1 MLKDTLFSF
10 STELIFL
17 SEPQIFQS
25 DIDNVMRHVQGRY
38 CYFLNSDDLH
48 DSELAMIKNRSMG
61 GTLLM
66 WTKALDPY
74 VTIHTVSTCS
84 YTPLI
89 LQLPG
94 YQVSIHIAL
103 YLPTSGRD
111 LEFVSELSNLRIC
124 VDELQEL
131 YPDSTIF
138 IRGDSNVNKNNKNR
152 VLLLKQFLELFSLSC
167 VKIEHNTYHHFVGQ
181 GLYDSNI
188 DVLLHSEH
196 SREEVVSILCQHDY
210 PAIQSHHDIILSKCF
225 LSATPYRKNNEGLLT
240 APRIPNN
247 REKINWTPEGS
258 VRYEDQVQSQL
269 RKIRETWCYP
279 SCKASMSILL
289 QMTNFVLSKAASS
302 TNKAVNLSNKQGP
315 RSCHTPRPIQKAKQ
329 RMNREHKKWKTTKL
343 SNTIKNTFQ
352 AAQKSYKHTVRSGRL
367 EEDVNRDK
375 TLFSIL
381 GENPSCIYGYIKS
394 SRAKGITSI
403 DKLTVG
409 DKVYIGDKVPDGF
422 YDSMTALKSCDTSKL
437 LENPAI
443 EQQFSNYD
451 HIRKLCQDKDPIPP
465 ISFAK
470 AQNILSRIKKN
481 VKDIYSITALHYINA
496 GKEGITHFQ
505 VLLNAIIKDVN
516 NATLEELNIALGL
529 ILHKGHKKEKTSDRS
544 YRTISTCP
552 FLSKALD
559 LYIRDIYQDQWDAC
573 QAVTQYQGSGSSHE
587 LASLLITEVIQHS
600 LYVTNKPVFLLA
612 LDAQSAF
619 DRCLRQILIC
629 ELYKAGMSGDAITLI
644 DNRLSNRSTVYEWD
658 KELLGPA
665 ADITGFEQGGINS
678 SDYYKQYNNEQLKT
692 AQSSGLGVDLGSCIV
707 SATGQADDVIL
718 STNDIDS
725 MRLLV
730 TLTEKY
736 CYKYRVMLVPSK
748 TKLLGF
754 ATSKQKHSLEHA
766 KLINPVT
773 INSLPVKFV
782 DEAEHVGVIRN
793 TSGNMPNIANRI
805 TSHKKAMASVL
816 SAGLA
821 KNHNGNP
828 MASLKVHQLY
838 GTPVL
843 FSGLATLVLTKPE
856 ITLIDGHYQKTVRI
870 LQKLHD
876 KTPKSIVFLLAG
888 CLPGEAILHQ
898 KQLTLFLMICHLPN
912 NPLNYHAKHVLLS
925 ASASAK
931 SWFLNIRQICLQYG
945 LDHPL
950 QLLEHPPAKI
960 HFKKM
965 AKEQITLY
973 WEDVLRDE
981 AANLPS
987 LHYFIANNW
996 SLRTP
1001 HLIWSTAGSNSFECK
1016 KSVMFSK
1023 MILG

>member
-152 VLLLKQFLELFSLSC
+152 VLLFKQFLELFSLSC

-343 SNTIKNTFQ
+343 SNTIKNTF
-352 AAQKSYKHTVRSGRL
+352 
-367 EEDVNRDK
+367 
-375 TLFSIL
+375 
-381 GENPSCIYGYIKS
+381 
-394 SRAKGITSI
+394 
-403 DKLTVG
+403 
-409 DKVYIGDKVPDGF
+409 
-422 YDSMTALKSCDTSKL
+422 
-437 LENPAI
+437 
-443 EQQFSNYD
+443 
-451 HIRKLCQDKDPIPP
+451 
-465 ISFAK
+465 
-470 AQNILSRIKKN
+470 
-481 VKDIYSITALHYINA
+481 
-496 GKEGITHFQ
+496 
-505 VLLNAIIKDVN
+505 
-516 NATLEELNIALGL
+516 
-529 ILHKGHKKEKTSDRS
+529 
-544 YRTISTCP
+544 
-552 FLSKALD
+552 
-559 LYIRDIYQDQWDAC
+559 
-573 QAVTQYQGSGSSHE
+573 
-587 LASLLITEVIQHS
+587 
-600 LYVTNKPVFLLA
+600 
-612 LDAQSAF
+612 
-619 DRCLRQILIC
+619 
-629 ELYKAGMSGDAITLI
+629 
-644 DNRLSNRSTVYEWD
+644 
-658 KELLGPA
+658 
-665 ADITGFEQGGINS
+665 
-678 SDYYKQYNNEQLKT
+678 
-692 AQSSGLGVDLGSCIV
+692 
-707 SATGQADDVIL
+707 
-718 STNDIDS
+718 
-725 MRLLV
+725 
-730 TLTEKY
+730 
-736 CYKYRVMLVPSK
+736 
-748 TKLLGF
+748 
-754 ATSKQKHSLEHA
+754 
-766 KLINPVT
+766 
-773 INSLPVKFV
+773 
-782 DEAEHVGVIRN
+782 
-793 TSGNMPNIANRI
+793 
-805 TSHKKAMASVL
+805 
-816 SAGLA
+816 
-821 KNHNGNP
+821 
-828 MASLKVHQLY
+828 
-838 GTPVL
+838 
-843 FSGLATLVLTKPE
+843 
-856 ITLIDGHYQKTVRI
+856 
-870 LQKLHD
+870 
-876 KTPKSIVFLLAG
+876 
-888 CLPGEAILHQ
+888 
-898 KQLTLFLMICHLPN
+898 
-912 NPLNYHAKHVLLS
+912 
-925 ASASAK
+925 
-931 SWFLNIRQICLQYG
+931 
-945 LDHPL
+945 
-950 QLLEHPPAKI
+950 
-960 HFKKM
+960 
-965 AKEQITLY
+965 
-973 WEDVLRDE
+973 
-981 AANLPS
+981 
-987 LHYFIANNW
+987 
-996 SLRTP
+996 
-1001 HLIWSTAGSNSFECK
+1001 
-1016 KSVMFSK
+1016 
-1023 MILG
+1023 